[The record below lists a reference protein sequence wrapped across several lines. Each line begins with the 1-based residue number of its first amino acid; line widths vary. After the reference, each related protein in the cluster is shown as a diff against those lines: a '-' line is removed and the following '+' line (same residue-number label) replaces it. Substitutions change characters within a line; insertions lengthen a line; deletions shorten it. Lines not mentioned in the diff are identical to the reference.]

1 MSIRDWWRRRMGSGK
16 RKTASSRIPDESAIA
31 ARVDLVRL
39 EAFAEAAYEAM
50 RECRPETARGR
61 YEEARMHF
69 DSAIDAALRA
79 HLHDEAARLARRRD
93 QIGQVYQG
101 QMRYLGNG

>member
-1 MSIRDWWRRRMGSGK
+1 MSIRDWWRKHMGSGK
-16 RKTASSRIPDESAIA
+16 RKTASSRVPDETAIV

-50 RECRPETARGR
+50 RECRPETVRSR
-61 YEEARMHF
+61 YEEARAHF
-69 DSAIDAALRA
+69 DSAIDAAQRA
-79 HLHDEAARLARRRD
+79 NLHDEAARLARRRE
-93 QIGQVYQG
+93 QIGQVYLG

>member
-1 MSIRDWWRRRMGSGK
+1 MSIRDWWRRRMGSGT
-16 RKTASSRIPDESAIA
+16 RKSASSRIPDEKAIA

-50 RECRPETARGR
+50 RECRPESARIR
-61 YEEARMHF
+61 YEEAREQF
-69 DSAIDAALRA
+69 DLAIGAAQRA
-79 HLHDEAARLARRRD
+79 NLHDEVARLKRRRD

-101 QMRYLGNG
+101 QMRYSGNG

>member
-1 MSIRDWWRRRMGSGK
+1 MGTGK
-16 RKTASSRIPDESAIA
+16 RDFASRRIPDETAIA

-50 RECRPETARGR
+50 RECRPESARSR

-69 DSAIDAALRA
+69 DRAIEAAHRA
-79 HLHDEAARLARRRD
+79 NLHDEAARLARRRD

>member
-1 MSIRDWWRRRMGSGK
+1 MSIRDWWRRRMGFAI
-16 RKTASSRIPDESAIA
+16 RKPASPRIPDEQAIA

-50 RECRPETARGR
+50 RECRPEGARSR

-69 DSAIDAALRA
+69 DSAILAAQRA
-79 HLHDEAARLARRRD
+79 NLHDEAARLARRRE
-93 QIGQVYQG
+93 QIGQFYQG

>member
-1 MSIRDWWRRRMGSGK
+1 MSIRDWWRRRMGSGT
-16 RKTASSRIPDESAIA
+16 RKSASSRVPDETAIA

-50 RECRPETARGR
+50 RECRAENARSR
-61 YEEARMHF
+61 YEEARAHF
-69 DSAIDAALRA
+69 DRAIDAAHRA
-79 HLHDEAARLARRRD
+79 NLNDEAARLARRRD